1 MHRYFV
7 VNMNTLCH
15 QDGAGVFR
23 LGSLDKITSPLTVMA
38 HLGNPELVG
47 SALHPEDIEL
57 IRLATNDD
65 FKAFKVEGDYR
76 FAVALQA
83 KQAALPVDEMRV
95 IAARLRPQFN
105 MLSSDA
111 RSLEK
116 QVGKHLDSVVLS
128 PISIREGY
136 ALFCRHNQQAT
147 RLASIPEIMTSDGF
161 DKLEDILGIIEETR
175 LIRRLP
181 ISVPLPA
188 LVHAKKVRQLV
199 DEYHVARSKAEPS
212 MFDEFCYQVC
222 ASYQHINNLR
232 GNLVRLKDDCVLLLP
247 KVQELRKSRISMK
260 QIHQDYGLLANMME
274 QKGEDLPPFFGAGM
288 IEQDGWADGVM
299 DYQSQFAL
307 LTDQVDSLIS
317 LYQSNGA
324 VIR

>member
-23 LGSLDKITSPLTVMA
+23 LGCLDKITSPLTVMA

-65 FKAFKVEGDYR
+65 FKAFKLEGDYR

-83 KQAALPVDEMRV
+83 KQAALPVDEMRA
-95 IAARLRPQFN
+95 IAARLRPKFN

-116 QVGKHLDSVVLS
+116 QIGKHLDRVVFS

-136 ALFCRHNQQAT
+136 ALFCKHNQQAT
-147 RLASIPEIMTSDGF
+147 RLASAPEIMTSDGF
-161 DKLEDILGIIEETR
+161 DKLDDILGIIEETR

-181 ISVPLPA
+181 ISDPLPT
-188 LVHAKKVRQLV
+188 LVHAKKVRQLAG
-199 DEYHVARSKAEPS
+199 EYHVTRSKAEPS

-222 ASYQHINNLR
+222 ASYQHIKNLR
-232 GNLVRLKDDCVLLLP
+232 GNLARLKEDCTLLLP

-274 QKGEDLPPFFGAGM
+274 QKGEELPPFFGEGM
-288 IEQDGWADGVM
+288 VEPDGWSTGGR
-299 DYQSQFAL
+299 DYPIQLAL
-307 LTDQVDSLIS
+307 LADQVDSLIA
-317 LYQSNGA
+317 LYQSSF
-324 VIR
+324 I